1 MAALGSELLS
11 VASRMMNAPVER
23 DSLRLWISRGMLSYS
38 SLPMSCALSVTSL
51 NTALFW
57 ARVFSTTSVSS
68 TLNRSIFF
76 FYEKALRYVPILL
89 MLCHWY
95 GVYSFHDN
103 PREIVIDIRENEEC
117 IAYLYFMVYIF
128 PVVFMLPASHFFK
141 LCWIWR
147 IPFVYIIGTNAIRIY
162 YRSWFITNEMY
173 DADFILIIM
182 TLALYACAFVQMI
195 CRSFRHK

>member
-1 MAALGSELLS
+1 M
-11 VASRMMNAPVER
+11 RN
-23 DSLRLWISRGMLSYS
+23 I
-38 SLPMSCALSVTSL
+38 
-51 NTALFW
+51 
-57 ARVFSTTSVSS
+57 STTSVSS

-147 IPFVYIIGTNAIRIY
+147 IPFVYIIGTNAIRILPLVVHNQ
-162 YRSWFITNEMY
+162 RNVRCRLHTNSH
-173 DADFILIIM
+173 DNS
-182 TLALYACAFVQMI
+182 ALRLRPCTYNMSNF
-195 CRSFRHK
+195 HKL

>member
-1 MAALGSELLS
+1 MKT
-11 VASRMMNAPVER
+11 
-23 DSLRLWISRGMLSYS
+23 
-38 SLPMSCALSVTSL
+38 TS
-51 NTALFW
+51 A
-57 ARVFSTTSVSS
+57 TSVSP

-76 FYEKALRYVPILL
+76 FYEKTLRYVPILL

-162 YRSWFITNEMY
+162 YRSWFRDRSRLLQKSCE
-173 DADFILIIM
+173 
-182 TLALYACAFVQMI
+182 LA
-195 CRSFRHK
+195 RSFLQDEDTDHPSDKIWWYVNS

>member
-1 MAALGSELLS
+1 MK
-11 VASRMMNAPVER
+11 
-23 DSLRLWISRGMLSYS
+23 
-38 SLPMSCALSVTSL
+38 T
-51 NTALFW
+51 T
-57 ARVFSTTSVSS
+57 STTSVSS

-162 YRSWFITNEMY
+162 YRSWFRDRSRLLQKSCE
-173 DADFILIIM
+173 
-182 TLALYACAFVQMI
+182 LA
-195 CRSFRHK
+195 RSFLQDEDTDHPSDKIWWYVNS

>member
-1 MAALGSELLS
+1 M
-11 VASRMMNAPVER
+11 RN
-23 DSLRLWISRGMLSYS
+23 I
-38 SLPMSCALSVTSL
+38 
-51 NTALFW
+51 
-57 ARVFSTTSVSS
+57 STTSVSS

-162 YRSWFITNEMY
+162 YRSWFRDRSRLLQKSCE
-173 DADFILIIM
+173 
-182 TLALYACAFVQMI
+182 LA
-195 CRSFRHK
+195 RSFLQDEDTDHPSDKIWWYVNS

>member
-1 MAALGSELLS
+1 M
-11 VASRMMNAPVER
+11 RN
-23 DSLRLWISRGMLSYS
+23 I
-38 SLPMSCALSVTSL
+38 
-51 NTALFW
+51 
-57 ARVFSTTSVSS
+57 STTSVNS

-162 YRSWFITNEMY
+162 YRSWFRDRSRLLQKSCE
-173 DADFILIIM
+173 
-182 TLALYACAFVQMI
+182 LA
-195 CRSFRHK
+195 RSFLQDEDTDHPSDKIWWYVNS

>member
-1 MAALGSELLS
+1 MKT
-11 VASRMMNAPVER
+11 
-23 DSLRLWISRGMLSYS
+23 
-38 SLPMSCALSVTSL
+38 TS
-51 NTALFW
+51 A
-57 ARVFSTTSVSS
+57 TSVSP

-76 FYEKALRYVPILL
+76 FYEKTLRYVPILL

-103 PREIVIDIRENEEC
+103 PREILIDIRENEEC

-162 YRSWFITNEMY
+162 YRSWFRDRSRLLQKSCE
-173 DADFILIIM
+173 
-182 TLALYACAFVQMI
+182 LA
-195 CRSFRHK
+195 RSFLQDEDTDHPSDKIWWYVNS

>member
-1 MAALGSELLS
+1 M
-11 VASRMMNAPVER
+11 RN
-23 DSLRLWISRGMLSYS
+23 I
-38 SLPMSCALSVTSL
+38 
-51 NTALFW
+51 
-57 ARVFSTTSVSS
+57 STTSVNS

-162 YRSWFITNEMY
+162 YRSLVHNQRNVRCRLHTHNH
-173 DADFILIIM
+173 DLGSVCLCLRADDMSLFPSQIKRL
-182 TLALYACAFVQMI
+182 TLKPNSYECTKLT
-195 CRSFRHK
+195 R

>member
-1 MAALGSELLS
+1 M
-11 VASRMMNAPVER
+11 RN
-23 DSLRLWISRGMLSYS
+23 I
-38 SLPMSCALSVTSL
+38 
-51 NTALFW
+51 
-57 ARVFSTTSVSS
+57 STTSVNS

-76 FYEKALRYVPILL
+76 FYEKALRYVPIL
-89 MLCHWY
+89 
-95 GVYSFHDN
+95 
-103 PREIVIDIRENEEC
+103 R
-117 IAYLYFMVYIF
+117 

>member
-1 MAALGSELLS
+1 MK
-11 VASRMMNAPVER
+11 
-23 DSLRLWISRGMLSYS
+23 
-38 SLPMSCALSVTSL
+38 T
-51 NTALFW
+51 T
-57 ARVFSTTSVSS
+57 STTSVSP

-117 IAYLYFMVYIF
+117 IAYLYFMLYIF

-162 YRSWFITNEMY
+162 YRSWFRDRSRLLQKSCE
-173 DADFILIIM
+173 
-182 TLALYACAFVQMI
+182 LA
-195 CRSFRHK
+195 RSFLQDEDTDHPSDKIWWYVNS